1 MGTDYLRVPDLT
13 RCVLGAA
20 VLFGAYGIGAA
31 FAQAAVSQGRA
42 LHAFEVVRSVLQH
55 PRCQNCHIAGD
66 SPFQDD
72 RETPHDQGIVRGPTG
87 RGAVGNECSSCHQ
100 KTNLP
105 LTYGEHAP
113 PGSPGWRLPP
123 PETRMIFNG
132 LSAREICRNLKSR
145 RATGG
150 RDLVSMREHI
160 RSNRQVAWGW
170 APGANRAPPPVSRA
184 DTVAAFKTWMDGGAP
199 CPQ

>member
-1 MGTDYLRVPDLT
+1 MRSSSVRAGYAFIVGAVAAGFFVT
-13 RCVLGAA
+13 RPVAGAA
-20 VLFGAYGIGAA
+20 VV
-31 FAQAAVSQGRA
+31 AQDRA
-42 LHAFEVVRSVLQH
+42 LSAFEVVRSVLQH

-72 RETPHDQGIVRGPTG
+72 RETPHDQFVVRGPSG

-100 KTNLP
+100 KSNLP
-105 LTYGEHAP
+105 AGYGDHAP

-123 PETRMIFNG
+123 PDTKMIFNG
-132 LSAREICRNLKSR
+132 VSSRELCQLLKSR

-150 RDLVSMREHI
+150 RTLAGVLEHI

-170 APGANRAPPPVSRA
+170 APGANRSVPPVSRA
-184 DTVAAFKTWMDGGAP
+184 ETVAAFRMWMDGGAP

>member
-1 MGTDYLRVPDLT
+1 MHIIGKIAR
-13 RCVLGAA
+13 GAVNAACGVALLLPSHA
-20 VLFGAYGIGAA
+20 VQ
-31 FAQAAVSQGRA
+31 AQPVAQERA
-42 LHAFEVVRSVLQH
+42 LRAFEVVRSVLQH

-72 RETPHDQGIVRGPTG
+72 RETPHEQFVVRGPTG

-105 LTYGEHAP
+105 LSYGEHAP

-123 PETRMIFNG
+123 PETKMIFNG
-132 LSAREICRNLKSR
+132 VSAGDLCRTLKNR

-150 RDLVSMREHI
+150 RTLASVMEHI
-160 RSNRQVAWGW
+160 RSNKQVAWGW
-170 APGANRAPPPVSRA
+170 APGNNRATPPVSRA

-199 CPQ
+199 CPL

>member
-1 MGTDYLRVPDLT
+1 MKAHYQLMALR
-13 RCVLGAA
+13 AA
-20 VLFGAYGIGAA
+20 LLLATLCAGSAL
-31 FAQAAVSQGRA
+31 AQASASHDRA
-42 LHAFEVVRSVLQH
+42 LRAFEVVRSVLQH

-87 RGAVGNECSSCHQ
+87 RGAAGNECSSCHQ

-105 LTYGEHAP
+105 AAYGEHAP

-123 PETRMIFNG
+123 PETKMIFNG
-132 LSAREICRNLKSR
+132 LSPGELCRNLKDR

-150 RDLVSMREHI
+150 RTLAKVREHI
-160 RSNRQVAWGW
+160 RSNGQVAWGW
-170 APGANRAPPPVSRA
+170 APGGNRATPPVSRA
-184 DTVAAFKTWMDGGAP
+184 ETVAAFQTWMDGGAP
-199 CPQ
+199 CPK